1 MISRL
6 FATAA
11 VLSLAVGP
19 VLAQVANEPAA
30 PEAAEQEEGESG
42 FRDLLLPIAGAVGLA
57 ATIFVALDGD
67 DDDDDDDDDDHDD
80 DDDPVSS

>member
-11 VLSLAVGP
+11 VLSLTVGP
-19 VLAQVANEPAA
+19 VLTQVSNEPAA
-30 PEAAEQEEGESG
+30 PEAAVQEEGEGG

-57 ATIFVALDGD
+57 ATIFIALDGD
-67 DDDDDDDDDDHDD
+67 DDDDDDDYDD

>member
-1 MISRL
+1 MISSL
-6 FATAA
+6 FAIAA

-19 VLAQVANEPAA
+19 VLAQVANGPAA
-30 PEAAEQEEGESG
+30 PEAAAQEEGESG

-57 ATIFVALDGD
+57 ATIFIALDGD
-67 DDDDDDDDDDHDD
+67 DDDDDDDYDD